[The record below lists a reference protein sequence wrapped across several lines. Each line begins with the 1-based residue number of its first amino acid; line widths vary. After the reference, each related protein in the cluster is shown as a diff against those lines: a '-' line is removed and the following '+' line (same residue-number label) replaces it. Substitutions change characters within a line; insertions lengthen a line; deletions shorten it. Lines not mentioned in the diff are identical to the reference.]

1 LGVVKKTEYHPRDNI
16 PRDKVP
22 SYHKMGISVRI
33 KTFLR
38 DNQKSFLAAIT
49 I

>member
-1 LGVVKKTEYHPRDNI
+1 MEVVKKAEYHPRDNMS
-16 PRDKVP
+16 RDKNP

-33 KTFLR
+33 KALLR